1 MHRRLHRFVGM
12 AMHPTNTR
20 SHNSN
25 ADPSK
30 IRVHISEVKAFI
42 ESCMLSV
49 GAKASHG
56 SQLAEVLVAADYRGH
71 FSHGLNRLEM
81 YVNDLKSK
89 TTISDREPT
98 IICEKTAT
106 AYVNGENLLGP
117 VVGNFAM
124 QLAIQKARDS
134 GVGMVTAKGSNHYG
148 IAGWYSMQASDIGML
163 GMSFTNTSPLQVPTR
178 GKKPVLGTNPLTL
191 AAPGRDGD
199 SFVLDMATSGVAVGK
214 VEICDVQK
222 TQMPRGWGVDND
234 GQETTDPKAVLGGGA
249 LLPLGGLEIT
259 SGYKGY
265 GLAMLVEIFCG
276 ILANADY
283 GPNIRFWK
291 DNDREANLGQ
301 CFLAI
306 DPEAFAP
313 GFQDRM
319 QDMIDICRASEPVDP
334 SKQVLVPGDPERNHM
349 AMCDTLGGIPYHPN
363 LIEVMARLAKETSVE
378 PMKTVT

>member
-1 MHRRLHRFVGM
+1 
-12 AMHPTNTR
+12 
-20 SHNSN
+20 
-25 ADPSK
+25 
-30 IRVHISEVKAFI
+30 
-42 ESCMLSV
+42 
-49 GAKASHG
+49 
-56 SQLAEVLVAADYRGH
+56 
-71 FSHGLNRLEM
+71 
-81 YVNDLKSK
+81 
-89 TTISDREPT
+89 
-98 IICEKTAT
+98 
-106 AYVNGENLLGP
+106 
-117 VVGNFAM
+117 
-124 QLAIQKARDS
+124 
-134 GVGMVTAKGSNHYG
+134 
-148 IAGWYSMQASDIGML
+148 
-163 GMSFTNTSPLQVPTR
+163 MSFTNTSPLQVPTR

-191 AAPGRDGD
+191 AAPARDGD
-199 SFVLDMATSGVAVGK
+199 SFVLDMATSGVAVGKVAPLTPPFRCKSFSWFMGMATAEVAEGRVVPLTIPFRCKSFSWFMDMATSGVAVGK